1 MLDDAIS
8 LDDDVLRARV
18 RALEAELVASK
29 RQADE
34 LRDERD
40 RLREAYRHLQLELE
54 LQRRR
59 LYVAKAER
67 VDTAQLDL
75 EFAATLAELD
85 ELAGLLASDDDT
97 TPDGAG
103 AGPEPKPK
111 RRPTGR
117 RTLREVELPEE
128 RVVVINPVLDGRV
141 ERIGAEETCQLGWRP
156 GGSIR
161 IVTVRIK
168 YRSEDEPTTEPTTA
182 SDEGASGET
191 APVRPPS
198 APTSTD
204 ATAEGA
210 VVVPSPAPVRPPSA
224 PTSTDAT
231 AEGAVIV
238 PSPAPVPPP
247 STVPRPA
254 APTGS
259 RIVIAPVPPQIL
271 LRSIATCSLL
281 AHIASDKFCDGL
293 PLYRQEDR
301 FARQGVR
308 IDRGSM
314 SRWLEEL
321 GAIMGSSVVHAMRA
335 DALAHAFCLA
345 TDATGVLVQPL
356 RDGNAVRRACRR
368 AHFFV
373 QIADADHV
381 FFEYTPKETSAVV
394 GELFRDFTGYV
405 QADAKSVYDILFRPP
420 DQRGPPDDV
429 EVDRAVR
436 HEVGCWSHLRTKLWE
451 AAITKDVVAREG
463 LARIRRIFELDR
475 TWRDRPP
482 VEIKALRDLHL
493 RPHVDAFFAWAG
505 VEYEKVKAQRG
516 FLRTALGYAQRQR
529 GPLTRFFDDGR
540 LKLTNN
546 HSEREL
552 RRVAVGRKAW
562 LFIGSDDH
570 GQAAGN
576 LLTLIASARLHRL
589 DPEAYLRDVF
599 RVFPHWPRD
608 RYLELCPRDW
618 RATRARL
625 DPAQLKAELGPLD
638 VPPPAPSEQPAAR

>member
-1 MLDDAIS
+1 VLDDAAA
-8 LDDDVLRARV
+8 LDRDALRDRVL
-18 RALEAELVASK
+18 ALEAALAAAE
-29 RQADE
+29 RRADE
-34 LRDERD
+34 AASERD

-59 LYVAKAER
+59 LFIAKAER
-67 VDTAQLDL
+67 VDTRQLDL
-75 EFAATLAELD
+75 EFAATLAKLD
-85 ELAGLLASDDDT
+85 ELAGLLTPDDDAT
-97 TPDGAG
+97 AAGAG
-103 AGPEPKPK
+103 ADPEPEPKPK

-117 RTLREVELPEE
+117 RTLREVDLPEE
-128 RVVVINPVLDGRV
+128 RIVVVNPALDGRV

-168 YRSEDEPTTEPTTA
+168 YRSDEEPKHEPTAASNEDVVTE
-182 SDEGASGET
+182 G
-191 APVRPPS
+191 
-198 APTSTD
+198 
-204 ATAEGA
+204 
-210 VVVPSPAPVRPPSA
+210 
-224 PTSTDAT
+224 
-231 AEGAVIV
+231 
-238 PSPAPVPPP
+238 APVPPP
-247 STVPRPA
+247 SPPPPSAGVAESAVSAPGSTPAPPSPPARPDA
-254 APTGS
+254 ATRGT
-259 RIVIAPVPPQIL
+259 IVIAPVPPQIL
-271 LRSIATCSLL
+271 PRSIATCSLL

-321 GAIMGSSVVHAMRA
+321 GGIMGSSLVHAMRV

-356 RDGNAVRRACRR
+356 RDGNTARRACRR

-373 QIADADHV
+373 QLADADHV

-394 GELFRDFTGYV
+394 GELFRGFTGYV

-420 DQRGPPDDV
+420 EQRGPPDDAD
-429 EVDRAVR
+429 VDRAVR
-436 HEVGCWSHLRTKLWE
+436 HEVGCWSHLRTKFWE

-463 LARIRRIFELDR
+463 LARIRRIFEHDR
-475 TWRDRPP
+475 SWRDRPP

-493 RPHVDAFFAWAG
+493 RPHVDAFFAWVA
-505 VEYEKVKAQRG
+505 VEYEKVKARRG
-516 FLRTALGYAQRQR
+516 FLRTALGYAQRQQ

-540 LKLTNN
+540 LRLTNN

-562 LFIGSDDH
+562 LFVGSDDH

-576 LLTLIASARLHRL
+576 LLTLIASARLHGL
-589 DPEAYLRDVF
+589 NPEAYLRDVF

-625 DPAQLKAELGPLD
+625 DAAQLEAELGPLD
-638 VPPPAPSEQPAAR
+638 VPPPPSSEQSAAR